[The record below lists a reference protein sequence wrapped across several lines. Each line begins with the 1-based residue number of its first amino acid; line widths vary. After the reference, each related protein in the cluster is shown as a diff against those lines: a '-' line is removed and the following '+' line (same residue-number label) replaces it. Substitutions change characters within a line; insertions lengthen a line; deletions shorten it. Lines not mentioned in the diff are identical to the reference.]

1 MEPNMIIL
9 IPGLAA
15 MIALII
21 FFILRNQKDR
31 KAFMRKLI
39 KEDEGSLALEHD
51 TEIDPAD

>member
-21 FFILRNQKDR
+21 FFVLRNQKDR
-31 KAFMRKLI
+31 NEFMQKLI
-39 KEDEGSLALEHD
+39 QEDEGSITSQHD
-51 TEIDPAD
+51 IEVDPAD